1 MLRRRGDVT
10 DKPDPR
16 WLRRLWQWL
25 RPYRRQVVLSLLLAI
40 VGQGLLALVPLLQQ
54 IIIDDVLGTGAAR
67 LAGWIGVLC
76 GIGVITFVSH
86 AIRRYLGSR
95 VAVDVQHDLRVAVH
109 RHLHTLD
116 ARRHQQLAAGDVLS
130 RSTADLN
137 LIQMFISQVP
147 LFLANAT
154 LLVVGLIVMAGLS
167 PLLFVVVAFS
177 VPVLGYVTLR
187 LRRDLYPASFSD
199 QVQLGQ
205 VSSAVEEEIG
215 GVRLV
220 RAFAREAHQRNRFTE
235 RAATLFSSRIRTAR
249 ISARWGAAMA
259 AIPGFTQ
266 LGVLVFGGWL
276 ALDNRISLGVFLA
289 FASYVLQFAAPT
301 RLLAAMVSTTQLAR
315 SGARR
320 VFMLLDT
327 TSTLTTG
334 AGELPDPHGV
344 IEVDRADLAVDG
356 RTVLRQVSTRIEPGR
371 RVAVVGPSGSGKTM
385 LALLIGRFYDPDH
398 GEVRI
403 GGTDLRDVSLRSV
416 RATVTMV
423 FDDNLLFSGTVR
435 DNITLGRP
443 DATDAEVHRA
453 AGAAAAHEF
462 ISALPDGYDTETGPH
477 GIALSGGQRQRIAL
491 ARAFLVDPAVLILD
505 DATSAVDSRTELAIL
520 DSLQQLMSGR
530 TTILIA
536 HRATTVELADHVIVL
551 EDGRITHDGR
561 PDVVAAQSEF
571 VRDLLVGAG
580 EHHDEIDL
588 SGSIQVSDETA
599 ACWPGPAELT
609 GHNDPELFS
618 HIGLTT
624 EMSGEQAAR
633 VDPGLRR
640 DILALPPLSASPE
653 AADDPRQSGSAL
665 SDPRPFAV
673 RGALRPFVPAIAVC
687 AALVFVDAAT
697 TLAAPMAFRFG
708 IDNGISAQA
717 ADVFWL
723 TCIALALVSVV
734 SWINSR
740 LLLFKSARVS
750 ERVLYSVRTRL
761 FDHLQRLP
769 VDYFD
774 RHAAGQIITR
784 LTTDVDAVN
793 QLLQQGLVN
802 SIVSISTCAGV
813 LVVLFV
819 LDWRLALAMLAM
831 LPILA
836 VASYFFIRGSHA
848 AYLQARTRISAVTAT
863 LAEHL
868 GRIRVT
874 QAFSAERSASAHFA
888 DHSASYRDSRRRTM
902 LYISVF
908 FPFMN
913 LLAVGAKALV
923 LVVGAHLLEADTLTI
938 GVLVATLLYVDQF
951 FTPLQQL
958 SIVLDLWIQAKV
970 ATGRMT
976 GFLTAAEESTPR
988 ASGPAPAATGTD
1000 LVFDNVT
1007 FGYRGTATPAVDGVD
1022 LRIES
1027 GQTVAL
1033 VGTTG
1038 AGKTTLAKL
1047 VLRFYEPDSG
1057 SIELGGRRIAD
1068 LDPDDYRRGI
1078 GYVPQDPYLFTGTVA
1093 SNIAFGRPTADPAVI
1108 ENAAR
1113 AVGAHDMIAGLPQ
1126 GYRTPVGPGRSTLS
1140 AGQQQLVCLARA
1152 ELISPHLLVLD
1163 EATANIDLAT
1173 ERRVQAA
1180 LDAVSRRRTTVLV
1193 AHRLAT
1199 AARADLIVVMSAG
1212 RIVESG
1218 GHDELIDRAGAYATL
1233 WHGFSALKT
1242 DKPLDV
1248 NLST

>member
-1 MLRRRGDVT
+1 MT
-10 DKPDPR
+10 DRPDPG
-16 WLRRLWQWL
+16 WLRLLWQWL

-40 VGQGLLALVPLLQQ
+40 VGQGLLALVPLVQQ

-86 AIRRYLGSR
+86 AVRRYLGSR

-116 ARRHQQLAAGDVLS
+116 ARRHQELAAGDVLS

-147 LFLANAT
+147 LFLANVT
-154 LLVVGLIVMAGLS
+154 LLVVGLIVMAALS
-167 PLLFVVVAFS
+167 PLLFVVVALS
-177 VPVLGYVTLR
+177 VPVLAYVTLR
-187 LRRDLYPASFSD
+187 LRHDLYPASFSD

-205 VSSAVEEEIG
+205 VASAVEEEIG

-220 RAFAREAHQRNRFTE
+220 RAFARESHQRRRFID

-259 AIPGFTQ
+259 AIPAFTQ
-266 LGVLVFGGWL
+266 LGVLIFGGWL
-276 ALDNRISLGVFLA
+276 ALANQISLGVFLA

-334 AGELPDPHGV
+334 SGDLPDPHGV
-344 IEVDRADLAVDG
+344 IEVDDADLTIDG
-356 RTVLRQVSTRIEPGR
+356 RPVLAQVSTRIEPGR

-385 LALLIGRFYDPDH
+385 LALLIGRFYDPDR
-398 GEVRI
+398 GRVRI
-403 GGTDLRDVSLRSV
+403 GGTDLRDVSLESV
-416 RATVTMV
+416 RAAVTMV
-423 FDDNLLFSGTVR
+423 FDDSLLFSGTVR

-443 DATDAEVHRA
+443 GATEAEVHRA
-453 AGAAAAHEF
+453 AEAAAAHEF
-462 ISALPDGYDTETGPH
+462 ISGLPNGYDTETGPH

-491 ARAFLVDPAVLILD
+491 ARAFLVDPAILILD

-536 HRATTVELADHVIVL
+536 HRPTTVELADHVIVM
-551 EDGRITHDGR
+551 ENGRMTHDGR
-561 PDVVAAQSEF
+561 PDIVAADSEF
-571 VRDLLVGAG
+571 VRDLLVKAG
-580 EHHDEIDL
+580 ERRNDTAV
-588 SGSIQVSDETA
+588 VSPVDVADPTPC
-599 ACWPGPAELT
+599 CWPDPAELP
-609 GHNDPELFS
+609 GHDDPELLH
-618 HIGLTT
+618 HIGLTA
-624 EMSGEQAAR
+624 ESSGDQAAR

-640 DILALPPLSASPE
+640 AILKLPSLSARPAST
-653 AADDPRQSGSAL
+653 DDPRTAAL
-665 SDPRPFAV
+665 SDPRPFAI
-673 RGALRPFVPAIAVC
+673 RGTLRPFLPAIALC
-687 AALVFVDAAT
+687 AALVLIDAGT

-708 IDNGISAQA
+708 IDNGISAA
-717 ADVFWL
+717 APNVFWL
-723 TCIALALVSVV
+723 TCIGLGIVAVV
-734 SWINSR
+734 SWVNSR
-740 LLLFKSARVS
+740 LLLFKAARVS
-750 ERVLYSVRTRL
+750 ERVLYSLRTRL

-769 VDYFD
+769 VDHFD

-813 LVVLFV
+813 LVVLLA
-819 LDWRLALAMLAM
+819 LDWRLALAMLTL
-831 LPILA
+831 LPVLA
-836 VASYFFIRGSHA
+836 VASWIFIRGSHA
-848 AYLQARTRISAVTAT
+848 AYLQARTRISTVTAT

-874 QAFSAERSASAHFA
+874 QSFSAEAAASADFA
-888 DHSASYRDSRRRTM
+888 KHSTSYRDSRRRTM

-913 LLAVGAKALV
+913 LLAIGAKALV
-923 LVVGAHLLEADTLTI
+923 LVVGAQLLEADTLTI

-976 GFLTAAEESTPR
+976 EFLATPVETISEKPTEPS
-988 ASGPAPAATGTD
+988 ASDDGD
-1000 LVFDNVT
+1000 LTFEDVT
-1007 FGYRGTATPAVDGVD
+1007 FGYRGTPAPAVDRVD
-1022 LRIES
+1022 LTIPH
-1027 GQTVAL
+1027 GHTVAL
-1033 VGTTG
+1033 VGSTG

-1057 SIELGGRRIAD
+1057 ALRLGGRRID
-1068 LDPDDYRRGI
+1068 ELDVGEYRRRI
-1078 GYVPQDPYLFTGTVA
+1078 GYVPQDPYLFTGTIA
-1093 SNIAFGRPTADPAVI
+1093 SNIAFGRPGAGPSVI

-1113 AVGAHDMIAGLPQ
+1113 AVGAHDMIASLPF
-1126 GYRTPVGPGRSTLS
+1126 GYRTTVGPGRSTLS

-1152 ELISPHLLVLD
+1152 ELVGPELLVLD

-1199 AARADLIVVMSAG
+1199 AARADLIVVMSGG
-1212 RIVESG
+1212 RIVERG
-1218 GHDELIDRAGAYATL
+1218 GHDALIDGGGVYAAL
-1233 WHGFSALKT
+1233 WQGFSASKSDNLA
-1242 DKPLDV
+1242 DV